1 MESSPYNTFLCTFAT
16 VLVTNVILM
25 HSIKGFDKKNVV
37 LKYVNTHNNPNLT
50 MSIIFTFQ
58 VKHVIKYVIP
68 PNFLGY
74 ILYHFIQMSETY
86 FTEPITLWNAIL

>member
-1 MESSPYNTFLCTFAT
+1 M
-16 VLVTNVILM
+16 LVTNVILM

-37 LKYVNTHNNPNLT
+37 LKYDNTHNNPNLT

-68 PNFLGY
+68 P
-74 ILYHFIQMSETY
+74 YHFIQMSETY
-86 FTEPITLWNAIL
+86 FTEPITL